1 MLVTKWTNKD
11 WKWLT
16 GILIAIIILAFSLWL
31 VDFTVSFG
39 IISSS
44 VSIAL
49 AIVAIS
55 MSLQQNKD
63 NQRML
68 TSVINMRNEVI
79 NHIKDVAV
87 KVDNITMLDITD
99 LVDAHKKM
107 NNMEKIGENKSNIGS
122 ESKINHL
129 SDDGIERIK
138 LYKQFLNFNTLGGSV
153 ERNRYQLKISV
164 AGNVDQQQT
173 MKIISNLIVNY
184 LKGEHI
190 LYNKV
195 KEDIYEFVF
204 VSDIPDV
211 ILENSW
217 IENIINY
224 QGVVV
229 QDFFRID

>member
-1 MLVTKWTNKD
+1 MWKWTNKD

-49 AIVAIS
+49 AIVAIY
-55 MSLQQNKD
+55 MSLQQSKD
-63 NQRML
+63 NHKML

-79 NHIKDVAV
+79 NHVKDVAV
-87 KVDNITMLDITD
+87 KVDNITMIDITD
-99 LVDAHKKM
+99 LIDAHKKLD
-107 NNMEKIGENKSNIGS
+107 NIGKIEKS
-122 ESKINHL
+122 INEFGSKGKVNKV
-129 SDDGIERIK
+129 SDDGKERIK
-138 LYKQFLNFNTLGGSV
+138 LYKQFLNFNTLGGGTQW
-153 ERNRYQLKISV
+153 NRYQLNISL
-164 AGNVDQQQT
+164 AENVDQQKT

-195 KEDIYEFVF
+195 KANVYEFVF

-211 ILENSW
+211 ILKNSW

-224 QGVVV
+224 QGVNVLG
-229 QDFFRID
+229 FFQID